1 MRSFR
6 LSCMLVLAL
15 MLTACVAQ
23 SRGDAGT
30 PKPSIAIGSDLP
42 TSGQDAQGGQSAQ
55 QAIQFAVDQTRA
67 VKGFPV
73 RLVPFDDSVAGRGS
87 AEKGAQNV
95 QQMIGDPK
103 VLGMVGPYSSNVA
116 FAEIPVANR
125 AGLAMISPSTTVEC
139 LTQPYPYCNPP
150 PNALRPSGKNNFFRV
165 AAPDPLQGPGMAA
178 FALDTL
184 KVKRVAVFSEGS
196 TFGSLMADN
205 FTKEFTKKG
214 GTVVLRQDLGETTN
228 DFTPFLSAANDQGA
242 QAVYAGGSQ
251 ATGIC
256 RARAQMKRVFTGD
269 VFFMGNDEIVD
280 PQCVSD
286 AAENANEGMYATVAQ
301 ADVSLSSDTH
311 VHDIVAAYRK
321 VHPKPEDIAPY
332 TFAAYDAA
340 LVLLDAIS
348 RAVDGNGGKVPSRQQ
363 VVDAIAKTRGFRGV
377 TGTFSFDSNGDA
389 TTPPMTVYQ
398 VRNGRWVAVRSV
410 EVRSTPLSS

>member
-1 MRSFR
+1 
-6 LSCMLVLAL
+6 
-15 MLTACVAQ
+15 
-23 SRGDAGT
+23 
-30 PKPSIAIGSDLP
+30 
-42 TSGQDAQGGQSAQ
+42 
-55 QAIQFAVDQTRA
+55 
-67 VKGFPV
+67 
-73 RLVPFDDSVAGRGS
+73 
-87 AEKGAQNV
+87 
-95 QQMIGDPK
+95 
-103 VLGMVGPYSSNVA
+103 
-116 FAEIPVANR
+116 
-125 AGLAMISPSTTVEC
+125 
-139 LTQPYPYCNPP
+139 
-150 PNALRPSGKNNFFRV
+150 
-165 AAPDPLQGPGMAA
+165 MAA

-196 TFGSLMADN
+196 MFGNLMADN
-205 FTKEFTKKG
+205 FSKEFTKKG
-214 GTVVLRQDLGETTN
+214 GTIVLRQDLGETTN

-242 QAVYAGGSQ
+242 QAVYAGGGQ

-301 ADVSLSSDTH
+301 ADVSLSNDTH

-321 VHPKPEDIAPY
+321 VHPKPEDIVPY
-332 TFAAYDAA
+332 TFAAYDAT

-377 TGTFSFDSNGDA
+377 TGTFSFDSKGDA

>member
-1 MRSFR
+1 MRNLR
-6 LSCMLVLAL
+6 LSCVLVLAL
-15 MLTACVAQ
+15 ILSACVAQ
-23 SRGDAGT
+23 SPGNAET
-30 PKPSIAIGSDLP
+30 TKPAIAISSDLP
-42 TSGQDAQGGQSAQ
+42 TSGQDSQGGQSAQ

-73 RLVPFDDSVAGRGS
+73 RLVPFDDSAAGRGS

-95 QQMIGDPK
+95 QQMIDDPK

-125 AGLAMISPSTTVEC
+125 GGLAMISPSTTVEC
-139 LTQPYPYCNPP
+139 LTQAYPYCNPP

-165 AAPDPLQGPGMAA
+165 AAPDPLQGPGMAE
-178 FALDTL
+178 FTLDTL
-184 KVKRVAVFSEGS
+184 KVNRVAVFSEGS
-196 TFGSLMADN
+196 MFGSLMADN
-205 FTKEFTKKG
+205 FTKDFTKGG
-214 GTVVLRQDLGETTN
+214 GTIVLRQDLAETTN
-228 DFTPFLSAANDQGA
+228 DFTPFLSAARDRSA
-242 QAVYAGGSQ
+242 QAIYAGGGQ

-256 RARAQMKRVFTGD
+256 RARAQMKRIFSGD
-269 VFFMGNDEIVD
+269 VFFLGNDEIVD
-280 PQCVSD
+280 SQCVSD

-301 ADVSLSSDTH
+301 ADVSLSSDTR
-311 VHDIVAAYRK
+311 VQNIVAAYRK
-321 VHPKPEDIAPY
+321 AHPMPGDIMPY

-340 LVLLDAIS
+340 IVLLDAIS

-377 TGTFSFDSNGDA
+377 TGTFSFDSKGDA
-389 TTPPMTVYQ
+389 TAPPMTIYQ